1 MNRREFLQLG
11 LGSAAFCAAGC
22 RSMLANAKKPIAL
35 QLWSINK
42 LMWKEDPA
50 KTFAKIREIGFD
62 GVEFAG
68 YGDRSAKEIR
78 KLLQDAGLR
87 GMGSHLCGDDQ
98 FSGDGLKR
106 NLDFMAEAGIESCAS
121 AWADYDTAE
130 GWIKFGVLMGKAA
143 ETAQKW
149 GIPVSVHNHCH
160 EFTKKYDGVYAWD
173 LIYKEASPLL
183 QQQLDTSQVVNP
195 GLDCVERIQKY
206 PGRNFCI
213 HMKEHV
219 PSTWGFFGVPPDD
232 GGALVPW
239 DDVIAAVEADPS
251 FRWYVIECERKPDSY
266 IPAQKNFE
274 FLKARI

>member
-160 EFTKKYDGVYAWD
+160 EFIKKYDGVYAWD

-183 QQQLDTSQVVNP
+183 QQLDTSQVVNP

-213 HMKEHV
+213 HMKENV